1 MSRPGL
7 EKRILVNFKGIGYEM
22 NVTVCHHALV
32 RRQIEGAFESMES
45 LAQAVKRSRST
56 VTRFFAGRQ
65 VSLSVALAILDSL
78 KLEFDQVFT
87 RVNHT

>member
-22 NVTVCHHALV
+22 NVAVCHHALV
-32 RRQIEGAFESMES
+32 RRQIEGGFESMES

-87 RVNHT
+87 RVKHT